1 MFKQAQSQN
10 LASNDYGLDNKRSE
24 MAEQEVLARLESAT
38 DRNWDGGYGWTMVDT
53 DGGYGWWVRDGGY
66 GWWVRDGG

>member
-38 DRNWDGGYGWTMVDT
+38 EIESLRAAILSAAVLNTTGNPAIQAQMRVAYKQL
-53 DGGYGWWVRDGGY
+53 
-66 GWWVRDGG
+66 